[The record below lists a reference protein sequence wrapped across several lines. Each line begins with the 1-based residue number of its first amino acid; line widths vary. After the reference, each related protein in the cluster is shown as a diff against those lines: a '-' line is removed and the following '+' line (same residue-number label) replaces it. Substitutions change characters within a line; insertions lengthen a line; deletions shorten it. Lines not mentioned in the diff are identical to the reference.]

1 MDLETLRKKKGESIM
16 RLNTKLT
23 ESKKQ
28 KGITLI
34 ALVVTIVV
42 LLILAGVSVNA
53 LFGSNGIIEKAKEAQ
68 NKMDKAKANDLEG
81 INELTNWIGNQVNG
95 TTDDNKSNT
104 LKSYEDASKE
114 NGILKENAVYT
125 DNENAKVTI
134 PKGFKVSDVAATANS
149 DGEQTVSKGL
159 VIQDK
164 DGNEFVWIPVEYTAT
179 EVDSNNNGLD
189 DGFETTFK
197 RTTSDRSFYYEPYAK
212 GYAEEESDYIK
223 MMKSVQK
230 NRGFYIGRYETGTT
244 IPRTDST
251 TTTST
256 MVVKRDA
263 YPYIYIGWGNELN
276 DITTEV
282 TYQSKVRGKGATY
295 LSQTMYPDT
304 SKYTN
309 LTNDTGVVST
319 LCYGVQWDAIMNFIA
334 DTNNI
339 SDSKEWGN
347 YPNNIYT
354 IDRQTAKYTDMNKVS
369 TGGWTNI
376 SDTTDKK
383 YSKTKSSEILLTT
396 GASDS
401 FKAKNIFDLAG
412 NSAEWTMEV
421 YDDDDITFTHVGRGG
436 HYTLDGTREPSSFR
450 RYYEPKTSSGFLA
463 FRIALYL

>member
-81 INELTNWIGNQVNG
+81 INELTNWIDNQVNG

-125 DNENAKVTI
+125 DNENVKVTI

-197 RTTSDRSFYYEPYAK
+197 RTTSDRSYYYEPYAK

-230 NRGFYIGRYETGTT
+230 NRGFYIGRYEAGTT
-244 IPRTDST
+244 SPRTDST
-251 TTTST
+251 TTTNT
-256 MVVKRDA
+256 VVVKRDA
-263 YPYIYIGWGNELN
+263 YPYIYIGWGNALN
-276 DITTEV
+276 DMTSEV
-282 TYQSKVRGKGATY
+282 TYQNKVRGKGATY

-304 SKYTN
+304 SKYVN
-309 LTNDTGVVST
+309 LTNNTGAIST

-334 DTNNI
+334 DTNDTTN
-339 SDSKEWGN
+339 SKEWGN
-347 YPNNIYT
+347 YSDNLCL
-354 IDRQTAKYTDMNKVS
+354 IDRQTAKYTDTTKVS
-369 TGGWTNI
+369 TGDWTSI

-383 YSKTKSSEILLTT
+383 YQKVKNTNILLTT

-421 YDDDDITFTHVGRGG
+421 YDDNDITFSRVCRGSN
-436 HYTLDGTREPSSFR
+436 YTLPGTYEPSSY
-450 RYYEPKTSSGFLA
+450 RYHNEANRSYDYAA